1 MKTEAVSCKFRDSE
15 GLRQRGVHLTC
26 GSTKLAAVR
35 DGDRDT
41 RKLSDVPRG
50 YVRGACNR
58 FVALLYCQLTET
70 GKRTE
75 TDIERDTETNTW
87 TS

>member
-1 MKTEAVSCKFRDSE
+1 MSCKFRDSE

-26 GSTKLAAVR
+26 GSTKLSAVR

-58 FVALLYCQLTET
+58 FDRDREKDRDRYRERHRDKYMDKLRLFQGLCQRGL
-70 GKRTE
+70 
-75 TDIERDTETNTW
+75 
-87 TS
+87 